1 MILIPKE
8 QVLRIH
14 TSLIKETGGID
25 GVRDENLL
33 DSALNSPFQT
43 FDTKEL
49 YPEISDKAAQLSYSI
64 IKNHPFLDGNKR
76 IGVHIMLVF
85 LALNNVKISYTQK
98 ELIDFGLKVADSSL
112 SKDEIKNWLEK
123 RTVFLDNKMAWNS
136 KSGEL
141 NFSSLSDDEYWSLF
155 NFVFSESCHKTSTYK
170 FALLKSIL
178 DNLLNN
184 TPSEN
189 GQLIS
194 YSDLFAKF
202 AESFWNLVVKYHLHQ
217 QKPTAEGKTS
227 KIEQIF
233 GEAIKINPVL
243 ENLEFA
249 SIEENTRTQLTQKV
263 QAECKKY
270 VLGALYGD
278 LDGKLYGFDQDGN
291 SITVSQSAYEFLLK
305 YKTELEKLNYYAW
318 AKFLEKINEENVLFH
333 LLSKLELSLPE
344 RTPLEIYRNI
354 LFSEFEECNCFY
366 CGKNFQEKS
375 TLTILF
381 RGVL

>member
-1 MILIPKE
+1 
-8 QVLRIH
+8 
-14 TSLIKETGGID
+14 
-25 GVRDENLL
+25 
-33 DSALNSPFQT
+33 
-43 FDTKEL
+43 
-49 YPEISDKAAQLSYSI
+49 
-64 IKNHPFLDGNKR
+64 
-76 IGVHIMLVF
+76 
-85 LALNNVKISYTQK
+85 
-98 ELIDFGLKVADSSL
+98 
-112 SKDEIKNWLEK
+112 
-123 RTVFLDNKMAWNS
+123 MAWNS
-136 KSGEL
+136 KFGSL
-141 NFSSLSDDEYWSLF
+141 NFSSISDDEYWSLF

-184 TPSEN
+184 TPGEN
-189 GQLIS
+189 GQQIF

-249 SIEENTRTQLTQKV
+249 SIEENTKSKLIQKV

-278 LDGKLYGFDQDGN
+278 FGGKLYGFDQNGN
-291 SITVSQSAYEFLLK
+291 FITLSQSAYGFLLK
-305 YKTELEKLNYYAW
+305 YKIELEKLNYYAW
-318 AKFLEKINEENVLFH
+318 AKFLEKTNAENVLFH

-344 RTPLEIYRNI
+344 RMPLEIYRKI

-366 CGKNFQEKS
+366 CGKKLLGKIHVDHFIPWSFVKEDKLWNFVLSCPECNIKKSNILPPQNTITRILERNRIILNASNCKNDIKISFSVNSEKIKKTEDKDEINS
-375 TLTILF
+375 AFIKNQFKNYDENLIPRLWQYAKFSGFRTMQTTYFIQPSLGSLKVADISNKTLTP
-381 RGVL
+381 

>member
-1 MILIPKE
+1 
-8 QVLRIH
+8 
-14 TSLIKETGGID
+14 
-25 GVRDENLL
+25 
-33 DSALNSPFQT
+33 
-43 FDTKEL
+43 
-49 YPEISDKAAQLSYSI
+49 
-64 IKNHPFLDGNKR
+64 
-76 IGVHIMLVF
+76 
-85 LALNNVKISYTQK
+85 
-98 ELIDFGLKVADSSL
+98 
-112 SKDEIKNWLEK
+112 
-123 RTVFLDNKMAWNS
+123 MAWNS
-136 KSGEL
+136 KSGSL
-141 NFSSLSDDEYWSLF
+141 NPSSISDDEYWSLF

-184 TPSEN
+184 TPGEN
-189 GQLIS
+189 GQLIF

-217 QKPTAEGKTS
+217 QKPTGEGKTS

-233 GEAIKINPVL
+233 NEATAKNPIL

-249 SIEENTRTQLTQKV
+249 SIEENTKSALTQKV
-263 QAECKKY
+263 QAECRKY

-278 LDGKLYGFDQDGN
+278 FGGKLYGFDQNGN
-291 SITVSQSAYEFLLK
+291 FITLSQSAYEFLLK
-305 YKTELEKLNYYAW
+305 YKIELEKLNYYAW

-366 CGKNFQEKS
+366 CGKKIGAKIHVDHFIPWSFVKEDKLWNFVLSCPECNIKKS
-375 TLTILF
+375 NILPPQNTIARILE
-381 RGVL
+381 RNRIILNASDDRNNSKINLAGKEPAIISPLKSNEASNSL

>member
-1 MILIPKE
+1 
-8 QVLRIH
+8 
-14 TSLIKETGGID
+14 
-25 GVRDENLL
+25 
-33 DSALNSPFQT
+33 
-43 FDTKEL
+43 
-49 YPEISDKAAQLSYSI
+49 
-64 IKNHPFLDGNKR
+64 
-76 IGVHIMLVF
+76 
-85 LALNNVKISYTQK
+85 
-98 ELIDFGLKVADSSL
+98 
-112 SKDEIKNWLEK
+112 
-123 RTVFLDNKMAWNS
+123 MAWNS
-136 KSGEL
+136 KSGSL
-141 NFSSLSDDEYWSLF
+141 NFFSISDDEYWSLF

-184 TPSEN
+184 MPDEN
-189 GQLIS
+189 GQLIF

-233 GEAIKINPVL
+233 GEAIKLNPVL

-249 SIEENTRTQLTQKV
+249 SIEENTKSKLIQKV

-278 LDGKLYGFDQDGN
+278 FGGKLYGFDQN
-291 SITVSQSAYEFLLK
+291 ENFITLSQSVYEFLLK
-305 YKTELEKLNYYAW
+305 YKIELEKLNYYAW

-366 CGKNFQEKS
+366 CGKKLSGKIHVDHFIPWSFVKEDKLWNFVLSCPECNIKKSNILPPQNTIARILERNRIILNAGDCRNDSKISFAENSEKNEKNKMKDENAS
-375 TLTILF
+375 AFIKAQFKNYDENLIPHLWQYAKFSGF
-381 RGVL
+381 RTMQTTYLIQPDFGNLKVAEP